1 MQRRRRTDCL
11 LGDYL
16 EHRFL
21 KCVKA
26 VPPSGGNNDH
36 VAGSTLLALPADPH
50 QQTTVKHVQ
59 NFLAV
64 VQDTVKGSY
73 FDVSRQTIISV
84 EGRRL
89 HPVRPARSAHRR
101 SPRLQRRRHLR
112 RRPRGVVMPT
122 THPRTSLLRTRR
134 CRTQARQPPDPNR
147 APAVSPSDSGQL
159 DILNR
164 RAHP

>member
-1 MQRRRRTDCL
+1 
-11 LGDYL
+11 
-16 EHRFL
+16 
-21 KCVKA
+21 VKA

-84 EGRRL
+84 EGATT
-89 HPVRPARSAHRR
+89 PRPSCSLCASPQPSA
-101 SPRLQRRRHLR
+101 P
-112 RRPRGVVMPT
+112 GVDALFFIALEE
-122 THPRTSLLRTRR
+122 S
-134 CRTQARQPPDPNR
+134 
-147 APAVSPSDSGQL
+147 
-159 DILNR
+159 
-164 RAHP
+164 